1 MLFYESIES
10 HPSDWSAL
18 IFKDQTITFGD
29 LRKTIDTWAA
39 YLQAKGVQKG
49 DRVGLFSK
57 NCPEFV
63 TAYHAIVKAGAIVVP
78 INFMLS
84 PTETSFILK
93 DAGIKLLMTQEALDL
108 EAALEKREYS
118 GVAQLTFAE
127 MAEAP
132 EAVPATVKMHED
144 ECCTIIYTS
153 GTTGNPKGAM
163 LSHKNILA
171 NIHSFT
177 NAISME
183 PKDKAFCVLPMHH
196 CFGWTVC
203 VAGPMLKGGA
213 IVIQDNYNVAEIL
226 RLIVTHKV
234 DQFCGIPTFAQMFLR
249 AAEPEHLAS
258 LRWFVSGGAPL
269 PAHLSKAFKEKF
281 GKYPQEGYGLS
292 EAAPVCAVNPGD
304 KIKVGSI
311 GLALPYVKVEI
322 HDENDTKL
330 PNGTVGELC
339 VQGYNVMLGYLNQP
353 EASAETLRN
362 HWLHTGDLAYMDDE
376 GYIFIVDR
384 SKDMIILGG
393 ENVYPRE
400 VEEVIYT
407 LPEVLEC
414 AVVGVEDSL
423 RGQAVCAF
431 IVLKEGMEGDKK
443 AIRKYLLDHLALYKV
458 PRHYFFIEKMPK
470 NGTGKIMK
478 PNLREMAAALVH
490 KV

>member
-1 MLFYESIES
+1 MLFYESIAN

-18 IFKDQTITFGD
+18 IFKDQNITFGE
-29 LRKTIDTWAA
+29 LRKAVDNWAA
-39 YLQAKGVQKG
+39 YLQAKGVKKG
-49 DRVGLFSK
+49 DRIGLFSK

-63 TAYHAIVKAGAIVVP
+63 IAYHAIVKAGAIVVP

-84 PTETSFILK
+84 PFETSFIVK
-93 DAGIKLLMTQEALDL
+93 DAEIKLMISHAPLDL
-108 EAALEKREYS
+108 ADALAKR
-118 GVAQLTFAE
+118 GVDSLEVLTFDK
-127 MAEAP
+127 MADIP
-132 EAVPATVKMHED
+132 DAVPAPVAMDED
-144 ECCTIIYTS
+144 ECCSIIYTS

-177 NAISME
+177 NAISMQ

-203 VAGPMLKGGA
+203 VAGPMKQGGA
-213 IVIQDNYNVAEIL
+213 VVIQDNYNVAEIL

-292 EAAPVCAVNPGD
+292 EASPVCALNPED
-304 KIKVGSI
+304 NIKVGSI

-353 EASAETLRN
+353 EATAEALRN
-362 HWLHTGDLAYMDDE
+362 NWLHTGDLAYMDDE

-431 IVLKEGMEGDKK
+431 IVLKEGMTGDKK
-443 AIRKYLLDHLALYKV
+443 AVRKYLLDHLALYKV

-478 PNLREMAAALVH
+478 PTLREMAAALVQ

>member
-249 AAEPEHLAS
+249 AA
-258 LRWFVSGGAPL
+258 G
-269 PAHLSKAFKEKF
+269 PAIRSTWI
-281 GKYPQEGYGLS
+281 
-292 EAAPVCAVNPGD
+292 C
-304 KIKVGSI
+304 
-311 GLALPYVKVEI
+311 ALPSSSNLRTFSFTLSISVLRFTAASVGPCVDWIPISNWNRPSRAPFSTSNIASSSRSAHTSKWKFVMPLSFSI
-322 HDENDTKL
+322 RNLNSSKL
-330 PNGTVGELC
+330 RFLS
-339 VQGYNVMLGYLNQP
+339 QLNVLSRNLTCFTFCPRKNFRSSLTLSTGSPL
-353 EASAETLRN
+353 TLRS
-362 HWLHTGDLAYMDDE
+362 
-376 GYIFIVDR
+376 I
-384 SKDMIILGG
+384 
-393 ENVYPRE
+393 
-400 VEEVIYT
+400 
-407 LPEVLEC
+407 
-414 AVVGVEDSL
+414 
-423 RGQAVCAF
+423 
-431 IVLKEGMEGDKK
+431 
-443 AIRKYLLDHLALYKV
+443 
-458 PRHYFFIEKMPK
+458 
-470 NGTGKIMK
+470 
-478 PNLREMAAALVH
+478 
-490 KV
+490 

>member
-18 IFKDQTITFGD
+18 IFKDQTITFGE

-183 PKDKAFCVLPMHH
+183 PRDKAFCVLPMHH
-196 CFGWTVC
+196 CFGWT
-203 VAGPMLKGGA
+203 
-213 IVIQDNYNVAEIL
+213 
-226 RLIVTHKV
+226 
-234 DQFCGIPTFAQMFLR
+234 
-249 AAEPEHLAS
+249 
-258 LRWFVSGGAPL
+258 
-269 PAHLSKAFKEKF
+269 
-281 GKYPQEGYGLS
+281 
-292 EAAPVCAVNPGD
+292 
-304 KIKVGSI
+304 
-311 GLALPYVKVEI
+311 
-322 HDENDTKL
+322 
-330 PNGTVGELC
+330 
-339 VQGYNVMLGYLNQP
+339 
-353 EASAETLRN
+353 
-362 HWLHTGDLAYMDDE
+362 
-376 GYIFIVDR
+376 DR
-384 SKDMIILGG
+384 KS
-393 ENVYPRE
+393 
-400 VEEVIYT
+400 
-407 LPEVLEC
+407 
-414 AVVGVEDSL
+414 VV
-423 RGQAVCAF
+423 
-431 IVLKEGMEGDKK
+431 
-443 AIRKYLLDHLALYKV
+443 
-458 PRHYFFIEKMPK
+458 
-470 NGTGKIMK
+470 
-478 PNLREMAAALVH
+478 
-490 KV
+490 